1 MDDCIILGNTP
12 EELEYWTRK
21 VLDIMHE
28 ANLSCKPIK
37 CQFEKSMVKYLGTF
51 ISHRQLAINPLK
63 VAAISEWL
71 VPKKVK
77 DVKSFLGTMNFWRKF
92 IKDFSSIAH
101 PLNKLQKKDHPFEW
115 TSKCQQAF
123 DLMKI
128 AITTAPVLK
137 TPRPDLPYLLETDAS
152 GFAVGAV
159 LSQQHDN

>member
-1 MDDCIILGNTP
+1 MDNCIILGDTS
-12 EELEYWTRK
+12 EELKYWTCK

-28 ANLSCKPIK
+28 ANLSCKPVK
-37 CQFEKSMVKYLGTF
+37 CQFENSMVKYLGTF
-51 ISHRQLAINPLK
+51 ISHRQLAIMLK

-71 VPKKVK
+71 VLKKVK
-77 DVKSFLGTMNFWRKF
+77 DVESFLGTMNFWCKF
-92 IKDFSSIAH
+92 IKDFSSIAR
-101 PLNKLQKKDHPFEW
+101 PLNELQKKDHTFKW

-123 DLMKI
+123 DLMKM

-137 TPRPDLPYLLETDAS
+137 TLRPDLPYLLETDAS